1 MREKER
7 ERERERVTSHR
18 PRCHRRRLQSERAL
32 DAASEVATPTI
43 SGPPCEMARVPEP
56 PRAVYPTVASMTAA
70 RLLLSWAGFRRRTK
84 YESKKRDT
92 LLPLLSS
99 VLSAAGHSHSFAR
112 SLARYTAPLF
122 WPPTQI
128 ATTTTTTTTTTMFLL
143 FFSRPPSSV
152 CVRVRV
158 RVRRRPSQSPA

>member
-1 MREKER
+1 
-7 ERERERVTSHR
+7 
-18 PRCHRRRLQSERAL
+18 
-32 DAASEVATPTI
+32 
-43 SGPPCEMARVPEP
+43 MARVPEP

-112 SLARYTAPLF
+112 SLARSLHRSP
-122 WPPTQI
+122 
-128 ATTTTTTTTTTMFLL
+128 FLAADPDRDDDDNDNDDDDVL
-143 FFSRPPSSV
+143 TFFF
-152 CVRVRV
+152 
-158 RVRRRPSQSPA
+158 